1 MKIPLK
7 KTNMTHDEFPFH
19 GFANHYQKKSR
30 HDLPLFSAKK
40 SSFHPVVDRVFF
52 FTQIN
57 RDSRNTP
64 VKLDN
69 IQRPTSRRGR
79 LQGGFKICHHTL
91 WTHSCFGTTPP
102 GWSQS
107 SLVSPPKSV
116 EDSMALVFG
125 LLGIPPPKKTSY
137 CWMLQKSGY
146 VNTWQG
152 AKKSYWK
159 WWEFS
164 CQFLNWFFSPDFWAM
179 SRKTTGFWRGP
190 GMQSCTL
197 FCCPRFVGCFFLVFF
212 FGGFLVVH

>member
-1 MKIPLK
+1 MKYIWRQDLSIIPKMAREVHLLVMLPTEK
-7 KTNMTHDEFPFH
+7 MSPKFYKLIWAHNHQNHSNTRLMDRQSTMRFHGHWDENSIEKTNMTHDEFPFH

-125 LLGIPPPKKTSY
+125 LLGIPPQKKRPT
-137 CWMLQKSGY
+137 
-146 VNTWQG
+146 
-152 AKKSYWK
+152 
-159 WWEFS
+159 
-164 CQFLNWFFSPDFWAM
+164 
-179 SRKTTGFWRGP
+179 
-190 GMQSCTL
+190 
-197 FCCPRFVGCFFLVFF
+197 VGCFRNPAM
-212 FGGFLVVH
+212 